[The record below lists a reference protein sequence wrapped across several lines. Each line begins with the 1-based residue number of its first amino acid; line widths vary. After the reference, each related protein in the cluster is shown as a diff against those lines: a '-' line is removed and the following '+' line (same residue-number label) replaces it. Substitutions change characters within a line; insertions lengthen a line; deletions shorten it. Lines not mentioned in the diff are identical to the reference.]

1 MKSSPAQVT
10 PAVVLPTGEM
20 DVRINRRTRSRRI
33 SADPTHRFHPP
44 GASHDD
50 RRDVAAGKAPQRLRA
65 RQTEPR
71 VAEQCHIRK
80 PRHP

>member
-1 MKSSPAQVT
+1 MQRENKQASKIAAQ
-10 PAVVLPTGEM
+10 L
-20 DVRINRRTRSRRI
+20 S
-33 SADPTHRFHPP
+33 DPTHRFHPP

-71 VAEQCHIRK
+71 VAEQCHVRK